1 MRRLEFVAPRRLEF
15 REVTEPR
22 IESDDQVIVRPV
34 ASTTCDLDRAI
45 IAGVTPFQA
54 PFAIG
59 HECVAEVV
67 DIGDGAGVIP
77 GTTVVVPW
85 HPCCTVCAACSQ
97 GRMADCER
105 VPRFAMYGV
114 PLGGDFGGL
123 FDDLVLVPFGAALV
137 PVPDGVAPASVA
149 SASDNLSDA
158 YGGVSRA
165 LATRPHGSVLVLGG
179 TGSIGQWAAG
189 WAVMLGAARTVYVD
203 RDEESRGVAEG
214 YGATAVASLD
224 ELDRADAF
232 DVLIDAGAHAGR
244 LADAIGR
251 LGAGGHCHSVG
262 IYFEPTT
269 GLPLGSMFMN
279 GISFSTGRPSVSP
292 VLGEVL
298 HAVAEGRF
306 DPSPVFSDRLPFDD
320 AAAALAELPRKAVF
334 VR

>member
-1 MRRLEFVAPRRLEF
+1 MRRLEFVGPRRLEF

-22 IESDDQVIVRPV
+22 IESDDQVIVLPV

-45 IAGVTPFQA
+45 IAGATPFRG

-59 HECVAEVV
+59 HECIAEVV
-67 DIGDGAGVIP
+67 DVGDDAGVIP
-77 GTTVVVPW
+77 GARVVVPW
-85 HPCCTVCAACSQ
+85 HPCCTVCAACLQ
-97 GRMADCER
+97 GRMADCEQ

-137 PVPDGVAPASVA
+137 PVPDGVAADAVA

-203 RDEESRGVAEG
+203 RDEESRGLAEG

-224 ELDRADAF
+224 ELDRAAAF

-244 LADAIGR
+244 LADAIGW

-298 HAVAEGRF
+298 LAVAEGRF

>member
-1 MRRLEFVAPRRLEF
+1 MRRLEFVASRRLEF

-22 IESDDQVIVRPV
+22 IESADQAIVRPI

-45 IAGVTPFQA
+45 IGGATPFEP

-67 DIGDGAGVIP
+67 DVGDAAGVIP

-85 HPCCTVCAACSQ
+85 HPCCTVCPACSQ

-114 PLGGDFGGL
+114 PLGGDLGGL
-123 FDDLVLVPFGAALV
+123 FDDLVIAPFGAALV
-137 PVPDGVAPASVA
+137 PVPSGVEPAAVA

-158 YGGVSRA
+158 YAAVSRA
-165 LATRPHGSVLVLGG
+165 LATRPHGSVLVLSG
-179 TGSIGQWAAG
+179 TGSIGQWAPG
-189 WAVMLGAARTVYVD
+189 WAVILGAARTVYVD
-203 RDEESRGVAEG
+203 RDDESRGVAED

-232 DVLIDAGAHAGR
+232 DVLIDAGGHPGR
-244 LADAIGR
+244 LAEAIGW

-262 IYFEPTT
+262 IYFAPTT
-269 GLPLGSMFMN
+269 GLPLGSMYMN

-292 VLGEVL
+292 VLGDVL
-298 HAVAEGRF
+298 HAVAEGRL
-306 DPSPVFSDRLPFDD
+306 DPSPVFSVTLPFDD

>member
-1 MRRLEFVAPRRLEF
+1 MRRLEFVAPRRLE
-15 REVTEPR
+15 
-22 IESDDQVIVRPV
+22 S
-34 ASTTCDLDRAI
+34 
-45 IAGVTPFQA
+45 
-54 PFAIG
+54 
-59 HECVAEVV
+59 
-67 DIGDGAGVIP
+67 
-77 GTTVVVPW
+77 
-85 HPCCTVCAACSQ
+85 
-97 GRMADCER
+97 
-105 VPRFAMYGV
+105 
-114 PLGGDFGGL
+114 
-123 FDDLVLVPFGAALV
+123 FGAALV
-137 PVPDGVAPASVA
+137 PVPDGVEPASVA

-165 LATRPHGSVLVLGG
+165 LATRPQGSVLVLGG

-203 RDEESRGVAEG
+203 RDEESRGVAQG
-214 YGATAVASLD
+214 YGATAVASHH

-244 LADAIGR
+244 LADGIGR

-262 IYFEPTT
+262 IYFEPTN
-269 GLPLGSMFMN
+269 GLPLGSMYMN

-306 DPSPVFSDRLPFDD
+306 DPTPVFSDRLPFDD

>member
-1 MRRLEFVAPRRLEF
+1 
-15 REVTEPR
+15 
-22 IESDDQVIVRPV
+22 
-34 ASTTCDLDRAI
+34 
-45 IAGVTPFQA
+45 
-54 PFAIG
+54 
-59 HECVAEVV
+59 
-67 DIGDGAGVIP
+67 
-77 GTTVVVPW
+77 
-85 HPCCTVCAACSQ
+85 
-97 GRMADCER
+97 MADCER
-105 VPRFAMYGV
+105 VPRYATYGV

-123 FDDLVLVPFGAALV
+123 FEDLVLVAFGAALV
-137 PVPDGVAPASVA
+137 PVPDGVEPASVA

-165 LATRPHGSVLVLGG
+165 LATRPHASVLVLGG

-214 YGATAVASLD
+214 YGATTVASLD
-224 ELDRADAF
+224 ELDRPDAF

-244 LADAIGR
+244 LAKAIGR

-262 IYFEPTT
+262 IYFEPKTE
-269 GLPLGSMFMN
+269 LPLGNMYMK
-279 GISFSTGRPSVSP
+279 GISFSTGRPSTMDT
-292 VLGEVL
+292 LGEVL

>member
-15 REVTEPR
+15 REPVEPR
-22 IESDDQVIVRPV
+22 VESDDQVIVRPV

-45 IAGVTPFQA
+45 IAGVTPFQG

-59 HECVAEVV
+59 HECVAVVV
-67 DIGDGAGVIP
+67 DVGDRAGVIP

-85 HPCCTVCAACSQ
+85 HPCCTVCAACLQ
-97 GRMADCER
+97 GRMPDCER
-105 VPRFAMYGV
+105 VPRFAIYGV

-137 PVPDGVAPASVA
+137 PVPDGVAPDSVA

-203 RDEESRGVAEG
+203 RDAESRGLAEG

-224 ELDRADAF
+224 QLDRADAF
-232 DVLIDAGAHAGR
+232 DILIDAGGRAGR

-269 GLPLGSMFMN
+269 PLPLGSMYMN
-279 GISFSTGRPSVSP
+279 GISFSTGRPSISP

-298 HAVAEGRF
+298 DAVAEGRF

-320 AAAALAELPRKAVF
+320 AAAALGELPRKAVF

>member
-1 MRRLEFVAPRRLEF
+1 M
-15 REVTEPR
+15 
-22 IESDDQVIVRPV
+22 
-34 ASTTCDLDRAI
+34 
-45 IAGVTPFQA
+45 
-54 PFAIG
+54 
-59 HECVAEVV
+59 
-67 DIGDGAGVIP
+67 
-77 GTTVVVPW
+77 
-85 HPCCTVCAACSQ
+85 
-97 GRMADCER
+97 
-105 VPRFAMYGV
+105 
-114 PLGGDFGGL
+114 
-123 FDDLVLVPFGAALV
+123 
-137 PVPDGVAPASVA
+137 PVPDGVEPASVA

-165 LATRPHGSVLVLGG
+165 LATRPQGSVLVLGG

-189 WAVMLGAARTVYVD
+189 WAVMLGAARPGPSTSTMTRRAAVW
-203 RDEESRGVAEG
+203 RR
-214 YGATAVASLD
+214 ATARRAVASLD

-232 DVLIDAGAHAGR
+232 DVLIDASAHAGR

-269 GLPLGSMFMN
+269 ALPLRSMFMN

-292 VLGEVL
+292 VLGDVL

-320 AAAALAELPRKAVF
+320 AATALAALPRKAVF

>member
-45 IAGVTPFQA
+45 IAGATPFQP

-67 DIGDGAGVIP
+67 DTGDGAGVIP

-85 HPCCTVCAACSQ
+85 HPCCTVCAPCLH
-97 GRMADCER
+97 GRTADCDR

-137 PVPDGVAPASVA
+137 PVPDGVAPDSVA

-214 YGATAVASLD
+214 YGATAVASHH

-232 DVLIDAGAHAGR
+232 DVLIDASAHAGR
-244 LADAIGR
+244 LADGIGR
-251 LGAGGHCHSVG
+251 LAAGGHCHSVG
-262 IYFEPTT
+262 PYFEPTT
-269 GLPLGSMFMN
+269 AVPLGSMFMN
-279 GISFSTGRPSVSP
+279 GISFSTGRPSVSV

-320 AAAALAELPRKAVF
+320 AAAAVAELPRKAVF

>member
-1 MRRLEFVAPRRLEF
+1 
-15 REVTEPR
+15 
-22 IESDDQVIVRPV
+22 
-34 ASTTCDLDRAI
+34 
-45 IAGVTPFQA
+45 
-54 PFAIG
+54 
-59 HECVAEVV
+59 
-67 DIGDGAGVIP
+67 
-77 GTTVVVPW
+77 
-85 HPCCTVCAACSQ
+85 VCAACLQ
-97 GRMADCER
+97 GRMADCEQ

-137 PVPDGVAPASVA
+137 PVPDGVAADAVA

-203 RDEESRGVAEG
+203 RDEESRGLAEG

-224 ELDRADAF
+224 ELDRAAAF

-244 LADAIGR
+244 LADAIGW

-298 HAVAEGRF
+298 LAVAEGRF

>member
-1 MRRLEFVAPRRLEF
+1 MRRLEFVGARQLEF
-15 REVTEPR
+15 REAAAPR
-22 IESDDQVIVRPV
+22 LESDEQVIVRPV

-45 IAGVTPFQA
+45 IAGATPFQP
-54 PFAIG
+54 PFALG

-67 DIGDGAGVIP
+67 DAGERAGVEP
-77 GTTVVVPW
+77 GMTVVVPW
-85 HPCCTVCAACSQ
+85 HPCCTVCAACRQ

-123 FDDLVLVPFGAALV
+123 FDDLVLAPFGAALV
-137 PVPDGVAPASVA
+137 PLPDGVAPAAVA

-158 YGGVSRA
+158 YAGVSRG

-203 RDEESRGVAEG
+203 RDEVSRGLAEG
-214 YGATAVASLD
+214 YGATAVAALD

-232 DVLIDAGAHAGR
+232 DVLVDAGAHAGR
-244 LADAIGR
+244 LAEAIGL

-262 IYFEPTT
+262 IYFEATT
-269 GLPLGSMFMN
+269 GLPLGRMYMN
-279 GISFSTGRPSVSP
+279 GISFSTGRPSVTP

-298 HAVAEGRF
+298 RAVADGRF
-306 DPSPVFSDRLPFDD
+306 DPSAVFSDRLPFDD
-320 AAAALAELPRKAVF
+320 APAALAELPRKAVF
-334 VR
+334 IR

>member
-1 MRRLEFVAPRRLEF
+1 MRRLEFVGPRRLEF

-22 IESDDQVIVRPV
+22 IESDDQVIVLPV

-45 IAGVTPFQA
+45 IAGATPFQG

-67 DIGDGAGVIP
+67 DVGDDAGVIP
-77 GTTVVVPW
+77 GARVVVPW
-85 HPCCTVCAACSQ
+85 HPCCTVCAACLQ
-97 GRMADCER
+97 GRMADCEQ

-137 PVPDGVAPASVA
+137 PVPDGVAADAVA

-203 RDEESRGVAEG
+203 RDEESRGLAEG

-224 ELDRADAF
+224 ELDRAAAF

-244 LADAIGR
+244 LADAIGW

-269 GLPLGSMFMN
+269 GLPLGSMFMT
-279 GISFSTGRPSVSP
+279 GISLSTGRPSVSP
-292 VLGEVL
+292 VLGELLLGV
-298 HAVAEGRF
+298 G
-306 DPSPVFSDRLPFDD
+306 
-320 AAAALAELPRKAVF
+320 
-334 VR
+334 

>member
-1 MRRLEFVAPRRLEF
+1 
-15 REVTEPR
+15 
-22 IESDDQVIVRPV
+22 
-34 ASTTCDLDRAI
+34 
-45 IAGVTPFQA
+45 
-54 PFAIG
+54 
-59 HECVAEVV
+59 
-67 DIGDGAGVIP
+67 
-77 GTTVVVPW
+77 
-85 HPCCTVCAACSQ
+85 
-97 GRMADCER
+97 MADCER
-105 VPRFAMYGV
+105 VPRFAMYGA

-123 FDDLVLVPFGAALV
+123 FDDLVLVPFAAALV
-137 PVPDGVAPASVA
+137 PVPDGVEPASVA

-158 YGGVSRA
+158 YGAVSRA

-203 RDEESRGVAEG
+203 RDEESRAVAEG

-224 ELDRADAF
+224 QLDRADAF

-269 GLPLGSMFMN
+269 GLPLGNMYMN

-320 AAAALAELPRKAVF
+320 AATALAELPRKAVF

>member
-15 REVTEPR
+15 REAAEPR
-22 IESDDQVIVRPV
+22 IESDVQVIVRPV
-34 ASTTCDLDRAI
+34 ASSTCDLDRAI
-45 IAGVTPFQA
+45 IAGATPFRP

-67 DIGDGAGVIP
+67 DTGDGAGVMP

-85 HPCCTVCAACSQ
+85 HPCCTVCAACLQ

-137 PVPDGVAPASVA
+137 PVPDGVAPDAVA
-149 SASDNLSDA
+149 AASDNLSDA
-158 YGGVSRA
+158 YGAVSRA

-203 RDEESRGVAEG
+203 RDEESRGLAEG

-224 ELDRADAF
+224 ELDRAAAF
-232 DVLIDAGAHAGR
+232 DVIDAGAHAER

-251 LGAGGHCHSVG
+251 LGAGGHCHSAAVLVKAVG
-262 IYFEPTT
+262 IAADISRLTSAAPMSTTRTT
-269 GLPLGSMFMN
+269 GERGSN
-279 GISFSTGRPSVSP
+279 QLTIQV
-292 VLGEVL
+292 V
-298 HAVAEGRF
+298 
-306 DPSPVFSDRLPFDD
+306 
-320 AAAALAELPRKAVF
+320 
-334 VR
+334 